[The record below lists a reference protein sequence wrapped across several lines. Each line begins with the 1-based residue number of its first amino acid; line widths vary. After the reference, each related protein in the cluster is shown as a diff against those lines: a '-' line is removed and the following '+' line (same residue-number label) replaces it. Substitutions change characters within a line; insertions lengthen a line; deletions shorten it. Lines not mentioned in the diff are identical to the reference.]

1 MNSKHLMFKCSG
13 GFLIE
18 AKTGKTYLGEV
29 EQSKEAIGEDVSD
42 DLNLNRIEIVYD
54 WPAKGRK
61 NKKRRRRPSM
71 TWMDGWQDAS

>member
-29 EQSKEAIGEDVSD
+29 EQSKEAIGEEVSD
-42 DLNLNRIEIVYD
+42 DLNLNLNRIEIVYD
-54 WPAKGRK
+54 WPDRRK
-61 NKKRRRRPSM
+61 NKKRRKRPS
-71 TWMDGWQDAS
+71 

>member
-29 EQSKEAIGEDVSD
+29 EQSKEAIGEEVSD

-54 WPAKGRK
+54 WPDKRRK

>member
-29 EQSKEAIGEDVSD
+29 EQSKEAIGEEVSD

-54 WPAKGRK
+54 WPAKTK
-61 NKKRRRRPSM
+61 NKKRRKRPS
-71 TWMDGWQDAS
+71 

>member
-1 MNSKHLMFKCSG
+1 MFKCSG
-13 GFLIE
+13 GYLIE

-54 WPAKGRK
+54 WPARRM
-61 NKKRRRRPSM
+61 NKKRRKRPS
-71 TWMDGWQDAS
+71 

>member
-29 EQSKEAIGEDVSD
+29 EQSKEAIGEEVSD
-42 DLNLNRIEIVYD
+42 DLNLNLNRIEIVYD
-54 WPAKGRK
+54 WPARRK
-61 NKKRRRRPSM
+61 NKK
-71 TWMDGWQDAS
+71 

>member
-1 MNSKHLMFKCSG
+1 MFKCSG

-29 EQSKEAIGEDVSD
+29 EQSKEAIGEVFSD

-54 WPAKGRK
+54 WPARTSRRK
-61 NKKRRRRPSM
+61 NKKRRKRPS
-71 TWMDGWQDAS
+71 

>member
-1 MNSKHLMFKCSG
+1 MFKYSG

-54 WPAKGRK
+54 WPAKTK
-61 NKKRRRRPSM
+61 NKKRRKRPS
-71 TWMDGWQDAS
+71 